1 MIPILLAS
9 AVLATTPM
17 AADTVVDLSRG
28 DRVVLENIVG
38 EVRVVTWDRD
48 ELQVRTTDDSRSA
61 LAVRRSG
68 SRLELRPDDSK
79 GRRRGVEVEIRIPS
93 WVGVTISGRS
103 LDVRVS
109 GVGGALVIATV
120 RGDVRVENTTG
131 SVTVT
136 SVQGEIDIVDAS
148 GVISAS
154 SQGDDVRLRRV
165 SGAVQ
170 AHSGGGDVTLTDME
184 AHSVRAET
192 QDGDITFSGSLMSG
206 GEYGF
211 FVHDGDAT
219 IAIPEGTGARVKASI
234 FDGEFVSDFP
244 VLVERFRG
252 GREFEFVL
260 GDGGARLEISVF
272 DGEIRLRRQ
281 GR

>member
-17 AADTVVDLSRG
+17 VADTVVDLSRG

-48 ELQVRTTDDSRSA
+48 ELQVRTTDDTRTA
-61 LAVRRSG
+61 LSVRRSG

-79 GRRRGVEVEIRIPS
+79 GRRRGVEVEVRLPS
-93 WVGVTISGRS
+93 WVDVEISGRS
-103 LDVRVS
+103 LDVVVS
-109 GVGGALVIATV
+109 GVGGALRVTTV
-120 RGDVRVENTTG
+120 RGDVRIENTTG
-131 SVTVT
+131 RVTVM
-136 SVQGEIDIVDAS
+136 SVQGEIDIIDAS

-170 AHSGGGDVTLTDME
+170 AHSGSGDLTLTNME

-192 QDGDITFSGSLMSG
+192 QNGDITFSGSLMSG
-206 GEYGF
+206 GEYSF
-211 FVHDGDAT
+211 FVHDGDAM
-219 IAIPEGTGARVKASI
+219 IAIPDGTAASVKASV
-234 FDGEFVSDFP
+234 FDGEFTSDFP
-244 VLVERFRG
+244 VLVERFTG
-252 GREFEFVL
+252 GREFEFQL

-272 DGEIRLRRQ
+272 DGEIQLRRQ

>member
-48 ELQVRTTDDSRSA
+48 ELQVRTTDDSRAA

-93 WVGVTISGRS
+93 WAGLRISGRS

-109 GVGGALVIATV
+109 GVGGALVITTV

-170 AHSGGGDVTLTDME
+170 VHSGSGDLTLTDME

-192 QDGDITFSGSLMSG
+192 QDGDIIFRGSLMSG

-211 FVHDGDAT
+211 FVHDGDAM
-219 IAIPEGTGARVKASI
+219 IAIPEGTGARVKASV

-252 GREFEFVL
+252 GREFEFAL
-260 GDGGARLEISVF
+260 GDGGARLEIAVF
-272 DGEIRLRRQ
+272 DGDIQLRRQ

>member
-1 MIPILLAS
+1 MIPILLAT

-17 AADTVVDLSRG
+17 AADTVVGLSRG

-38 EVRVVTWDRD
+38 EVRVMTWDRD
-48 ELQVRTTDDSRSA
+48 ELQVRNTDDGGSV
-61 LAVRRSG
+61 LEVRRSG
-68 SRLELRPDDSK
+68 SRVELQPDDGK
-79 GRRRGVEVEIRIPS
+79 GRRRGVEVEIRVPS
-93 WVGVTISGRS
+93 WVALAISGRS

-109 GVGGALVIATV
+109 GIGGALAITTV

-131 SVTVT
+131 SVAVT
-136 SVQGEIDIVDAS
+136 SVQGEIDIIDAS

-170 AHSGGGDVTLTDME
+170 VHSGSGDLTLTDME

-192 QDGDITFSGSLMSG
+192 QDGDIIFRGSLVSG

-211 FVHDGDAT
+211 FVHDGDAM
-219 IAIPEGTGARVKASI
+219 IAIPQGTGADVKASV

-252 GREFEFVL
+252 GREFEFTL
-260 GDGGARLEISVF
+260 GDGGARLEIAVF
-272 DGEIRLRRQ
+272 DGDIQLRRQ